1 MIGSE
6 SGGNDSD
13 NSTEEPLSI
22 SSDIHLLQRNIPIRQ
37 SLQRYVLYVT
47 TITYMHAIFK
57 R

>member
-22 SSDIHLLQRNIPIRQ
+22 NSDTHLLQRNIPIRQ
-37 SLQRYVLYVT
+37 SLQRYVIVKYL
-47 TITYMHAIFK
+47 K
-57 R
+57 